1 MTLSSFPN
9 NDSSPVSTHLDS
21 PKMQPGITVEVIRA
35 LTPILI
41 AAIGGVIGIVVLFQA
56 PGNQA
61 GFGLASTAIA
71 GAAGLSQ
78 SSKDPSQKDKS

>member
-9 NDSSPVSTHLDS
+9 NDSSPTPIQPAIS
-21 PKMQPGITVEVIRA
+21 KMQPETNAAEIIRA

-41 AAIGGVIGIVVLFQA
+41 AAIGGAIGIVILFQT
-56 PGNQA
+56 PNNQA

-71 GAAGLSQ
+71 GAAGLAQ
-78 SSKDPSQKDKS
+78 PHKDPKDK